1 MPAVAGLVCA
11 VLLTFAS
18 PALAVPFVPDLLVVE
33 VEGVGTWEGSTT
45 DLGCVD
51 GTGTVMLVCDGMGQT
66 YAPSD
71 PNMTWELFDWML
83 MVDSDPIVT
92 QNFGFRNT
100 GPTQTFNLVTTA
112 TVGPLVPS
120 SLMGGSTGGS
130 VTDADFNGAGGLST
144 VTPDAFYVGLIDGA
158 AISPSTELH
167 PDPFSVTLSISG
179 ETKNI
184 PNVNFGLPGPTVPG
198 PAVTNTIGIRNRFS
212 LSGGDSVSSSN
223 FFQVEVVPEPGTA
236 SLLGLGLAGL
246 AILRRRRAA
255 G

>member
-11 VLLTFAS
+11 FLMMLAA
-18 PALAVPFVPDLLVVE
+18 PALAVPFVPDLLVIE
-33 VEGVGTWEGSTT
+33 TEGVGSWEGSTT

-51 GTGTVMLVCDGMGQT
+51 GTGTVILVCDGMGET
-66 YAPSD
+66 FTPANPAF
-71 PNMTWELFDWML
+71 TWELSDWML
-83 MVDSDPIVT
+83 TVDADPIVT

-100 GPTQTFNLVTTA
+100 GATQTFNLVTSIA
-112 TVGPLVPS
+112 VAPIAPS

-130 VTDADFNGAGGLST
+130 VTDSNFNGAGGLNT
-144 VTPDAFYVGLIDGA
+144 VSPDAFFVGLIDGLPVTPA
-158 AISPSTELH
+158 TELH
-167 PDPFSVTLSISG
+167 PHAFSVTLAITG

-198 PAVTNTIGIRNRFS
+198 PAVTTSIGIRNRFS